1 MPKSRVK
8 FPYWDLAKE
17 LEAEEEISLPEAV
30 QRVVESAVEDAVD
43 GAIGHLEQGFRSLR
57 TTKVDLKEAREIHR
71 KHHPREIGG
80 RKNEVE

>member
-1 MPKSRVK
+1 MPKPRKK

-43 GAIGHLEQGFRSLR
+43 GALGHLERGFRSVR
-57 TTKVDLKEAREIHR
+57 TTKADLKKAR
-71 KHHPREIGG
+71 
-80 RKNEVE
+80 